1 MEKGLFLSN
10 AHTHTNYCDGLN
22 TPREMAEAA
31 NRLGFVSLGFS
42 GHGAQGFDPA
52 YAMDGGRQER
62 YLREL
67 RGLQA
72 EARNTPGAARLWV
85 GVEQD
90 ATVPA
95 ALKAQNRMDFD
106 YIIGCTHYVCV
117 DYKGG
122 PVAADGYAPL
132 LLDYVKE
139 MYHGDMLAMVRYY
152 YEAHTRMLAEDR
164 PDIIG
169 HFDLVRKAAECYGF
183 YDAGDPA
190 YRKLALSA
198 LEKAR
203 AAGGVLEVNTGGV
216 ARGIMRNP
224 YPSEELL
231 RAWLEMGGQV
241 TLTSDCHDA
250 EKLDFGL
257 DEAFSRLKALG
268 CQSVLRLGTGSELWE
283 EVSCG

>member
-10 AHTHTNYCDGLN
+10 AHTHTSYCDGQSA
-22 TPREMAEAA
+22 PREMAEAA

-52 YAMDGGRQER
+52 YAMDDGRQER

-72 EARNTPGAARLWV
+72 EARDTPGAARLWV
-85 GVEQD
+85 GLEQD

-95 ALKAQNRMDFD
+95 EWKAQNRKDFD
-106 YIIGCTHYVCV
+106 YIIGCTHYACL
-117 DYKGG
+117 DYRGG
-122 PVAADGYAPL
+122 PVAVDGPAPL
-132 LLDYVKE
+132 LLEYVKE
-139 MYHGDMLAMVRYY
+139 RYGGDMLAMAGDY

-164 PDIIG
+164 PDVIG

-190 YRKLALSA
+190 YRKLALRA

-203 AAGGVLEVNTGGV
+203 ATGGVLEINTGGV
-216 ARGIMRNP
+216 ARGNMRKP

-231 RAWLEMGGQV
+231 RAWLEMGGRV
-241 TLTSDCHDA
+241 TLTSDCHHA
-250 EKLDFGL
+250 GKLDFGL
-257 DEAFSRLKALG
+257 DEAMSRLKAMG
-268 CQSVLRLGTGSELWE
+268 CASVLRLGRENELWE